1 MMIYAQLD
9 NLTPPFVRAIV
20 QTAGPLVGARFVQI
34 EQDDESLLGKQY
46 VGGEFVDPPAQPDPV
61 SLPPRA
67 FLARFTAAERELL
80 ENKLATG
87 TQAVKD
93 KLAAF
98 RFYVMTGGY
107 VELDDDYIVAAV
119 TAMESAGVLSA
130 GRAAEILGV

>member
-1 MMIYAQLD
+1 VAATAAVGPGWTWNGTAWSAPAAGD
-9 NLTPPFVRAIV
+9 VR
-20 QTAGPLVGARFVQI
+20 
-34 EQDDESLLGKQY
+34 
-46 VGGEFVDPPAQPDPV
+46 

-107 VELDDDYIVAAV
+107 VELDDDYIIASV
-119 TAMESAGVLSA
+119 TAMETAGVIA
-130 GRAAEILGV
+130 TGRAAQILGS